1 MTARDI
7 GTSFSKGDSMVHGSS
22 VSFDRSGLPTLVC
35 SFQPNQSSSTDNRD
49 TSIEMTR
56 PIVWDSPAD
65 P

>member
-1 MTARDI
+1 
-7 GTSFSKGDSMVHGSS
+7 MVHGSI

-49 TSIEMTR
+49 TSTEMTR